1 MWRGYDVQRIID
13 ARYRD
18 RLPCAADSNRHAESL
33 KLATDLML
41 MLDGDKQLVQRIVEA
56 QSWVQEI
63 IAERN
68 ENVAQTVESA
78 ASCIAEKEKRYASSL
93 PSKAMLAAIQV
104 CCGRS
109 YQEITKAQAQ
119 TAVTQKEDSMA
130 QMLWAWGEQIE
141 ALSEYYPA
149 LKDITR
155 GLKHNQFPAAL
166 FVAGGLLMTL

>member
-1 MWRGYDVQRIID
+1 M
-13 ARYRD
+13 
-18 RLPCAADSNRHAESL
+18 
-33 KLATDLML
+33 
-41 MLDGDKQLVQRIVEA
+41 QRIVEA

-149 LKDITR
+149 LKDITKGQEAGPHEGR
-155 GLKHNQFPAAL
+155 TICAE
-166 FVAGGLLMTL
+166 AGGRVL